1 MSEKLIWMT
10 YNIIR
15 EIEYSIRTLKTDLD
29 LRPIYH
35 KKDDATMAHLHL
47 GLLAYW
53 VVNTVRYQLKRGE
66 VKEPAQEKVAAE
78 IEKVQ
83 NSDIH
88 DIPINYNSQ
97 WKEII
102 RIINTQK
109 AVTTVSQN
117 RYDEV
122 IISHRCS
129 DPTPKADAIYRR
141 LKYKPKPNTN
151 RKFVVHK
158 SEFQQMDDVDI
169 YLFPT

>member
-1 MSEKLIWMT
+1 
-10 YNIIR
+10 
-15 EIEYSIRTLKTDLD
+15 
-29 LRPIYH
+29 
-35 KKDDATMAHLHL
+35 MAHLHL

-53 VVNTVRYQLKRGE
+53 VVNTVRFQLKRGE
-66 VKEPAQEKVAAE
+66 VNETAQEKVE
-78 IEKVQ
+78 VEEKVEEKEQ
-83 NSDIH
+83 ESQINDSQDVQ
-88 DIPINYNSQ
+88 INYNSQ

-102 RIINTQK
+102 RMMNTQK

-117 RYDEV
+117 RYNEV

-129 DPTPKADAIYRR
+129 DPTPKVEAIYRR

-158 SEFQQMDDVDI
+158 SEFQKMNDVDI

>member
-1 MSEKLIWMT
+1 M
-10 YNIIR
+10 N
-15 EIEYSIRTLKTDLD
+15 
-29 LRPIYH
+29 
-35 KKDDATMAHLHL
+35 
-47 GLLAYW
+47 
-53 VVNTVRYQLKRGE
+53 
-66 VKEPAQEKVAAE
+66 EPAQAKAAE
-78 IEKVQ
+78 KIGKVQ

-102 RIINTQK
+102 RIMNTQK

-129 DPTPKADAIYRR
+129 DPTPKVEAIYRR

-151 RKFVVHK
+151 QNFNKWIMLICTFFRLD
-158 SEFQQMDDVDI
+158 QLQNG
-169 YLFPT
+169 LTNQGTQ